1 MGINLKFPLRAYRK
15 GFFEMNNTTRDAIR
29 EDIKILLLTKKGERV
44 VISSIGTNIP
54 ILAGQLFE
62 PAIKEDLEPQIT
74 LEVRRALERWMPYV
88 SLESLQVFTA
98 ADAPRGIALQQT
110 QILVVMEY
118 LVNNAEAMRDS
129 IQLTVNGATR

>member
-44 VISSIGTNIP
+44 VNSSIGTNIP

-62 PAIKEDLEPQIT
+62 PAIKEDLEPEIT
-74 LEVRRALERWMPYV
+74 IEVKQALATWMPYV
-88 SLESLQVFTA
+88 TLESLEVFTS
-98 ADAPRGIALQQT
+98 ADAPRGIALEET

>member
-1 MGINLKFPLRAYRK
+1 MNLVIWLLLR
-15 GFFEMNNTTRDAIR
+15 N
-29 EDIKILLLTKKGERV
+29 IKILLLTKKGERV
-44 VISSIGTNIP
+44 VNGSIGTNIP

-62 PAIKEDLEPQIT
+62 PAIREDLEPRIT
-74 LEVRRALERWMPYV
+74 LEVRQALERWMPYV

-110 QILVVMEY
+110 QILVVMNY
-118 LVNNAEAMRDS
+118 LVNNSEAMRDS

>member
-29 EDIKILLLTKKGERV
+29 EYIKILLLTKKGERV
-44 VISSIGTNIP
+44 VNSSIGTNIP

-88 SLESLQVFTA
+88 TLESLEVFTS
-98 ADAPRGIALQQT
+98 ADAPRGIALEET

>member
-44 VISSIGTNIP
+44 VKSSIGTNIP

-74 LEVRRALERWMPYV
+74 LEVKSALERWMPYV
-88 SLESLQVFTA
+88 TLESLQVFTA
-98 ADAPRGIALQQT
+98 ADVPRGVALQQT

-118 LVNNAEAMRDS
+118 IVNNSEAMRDS

>member
-44 VISSIGTNIP
+44 VNSNIGTNIP

-62 PAIKEDLEPQIT
+62 PAIKEDLEPEIT
-74 LEVRRALERWMPYV
+74 IEVKQALATWMPYV
-88 SLESLQVFTA
+88 TLESLEVFTS
-98 ADAPRGIALQQT
+98 ADAPRGIALEET
-110 QILVVMEY
+110 QILVVMDY
-118 LVNNAEAMRDS
+118 LVNNSEAMRDS

>member
-44 VISSIGTNIP
+44 VNSSIGTNIP

-62 PAIKEDLEPQIT
+62 PAIKEDLEPEIT
-74 LEVRRALERWMPYV
+74 IEVKQALATWMPYV
-88 SLESLQVFTA
+88 TLESLEVFTA

-118 LVNNAEAMRDS
+118 IVNNSEAMRDS

>member
-1 MGINLKFPLRAYRK
+1 MGINLKFPLRSFRK

-44 VISSIGTNIP
+44 VNSTIGTNIP

-74 LEVRRALERWMPYV
+74 LEVKQALETWMPYV
-88 SLESLQVFTA
+88 TLESLQVFTA
-98 ADAPRGIALQQT
+98 AEVPRGMALQQT
-110 QILVVMEY
+110 QILVVMSY
-118 LVNNAEAMRDS
+118 LVNNSEAMRDS

>member
-44 VISSIGTNIP
+44 VNGSIGTNIP

-74 LEVRRALERWMPYV
+74 LEVKQALETWMPYV
-88 SLESLQVFTA
+88 TLESLRVFTA
-98 ADAPRGIALQQT
+98 AEVPRGMALQQT
-110 QILVVMEY
+110 QILVVMSY
-118 LVNNAEAMRDS
+118 LVNNSEAMRDS

>member
-44 VISSIGTNIP
+44 VNSSIGTNIP

-62 PAIKEDLEPQIT
+62 PAIKEDLEPEIT
-74 LEVRRALERWMPYV
+74 IEVKQALATWMPYV
-88 SLESLQVFTA
+88 TLESLEVFTSA
-98 ADAPRGIALQQT
+98 EAPRGIALEQT
-110 QILVVMEY
+110 QILVVMDY
-118 LVNNAEAMRDS
+118 LVNNSEAMRDS

>member
-29 EDIKILLLTKKGERV
+29 EDIKILLLTKKRERV
-44 VISSIGTNIP
+44 VNGSIGTNIP

-62 PAIKEDLEPQIT
+62 PAIREDLEPQIT

-110 QILVVMEY
+110 QILVVMDY
-118 LVNNAEAMRDS
+118 LVNNSEAMRDS

>member
-44 VISSIGTNIP
+44 VNSTIGTNIP

-74 LEVRRALERWMPYV
+74 LEVKQALETWMPYV
-88 SLESLQVFTA
+88 TLESLQVFTA
-98 ADAPRGIALQQT
+98 AEVPRGMALQQT
-110 QILVVMEY
+110 QILVVMSY
-118 LVNNAEAMRDS
+118 LVNNSEAMRDS

>member
-44 VISSIGTNIP
+44 VNSSIGTNIP

-74 LEVRRALERWMPYV
+74 LDVRRALERWMPYV

-110 QILVVMEY
+110 QILVVMDY
-118 LVNNAEAMRDS
+118 LVNNSEAMRDS

>member
-15 GFFEMNNTTRDAIR
+15 GFFEMNNTTRAAIR

-44 VISSIGTNIP
+44 VNSSIGTNIP

-62 PAIKEDLEPQIT
+62 PAIKEDLEPEIT
-74 LEVRRALERWMPYV
+74 IEVKQALATWMPYV
-88 SLESLQVFTA
+88 TLESLEGFTS
-98 ADAPRGIALQQT
+98 ADAPRGIALEET

>member
-44 VISSIGTNIP
+44 VNSSIGTNIP

-62 PAIKEDLEPQIT
+62 PAIKEDLEPEIT
-74 LEVRRALERWMPYV
+74 IEVKQALATWMPYV
-88 SLESLQVFTA
+88 TLESLEVFTSA
-98 ADAPRGIALQQT
+98 EAPRGIALEET

>member
-15 GFFEMNNTTRDAIR
+15 GFFEMNNTTRAAIR

-44 VISSIGTNIP
+44 VNSTIGTNIP

-62 PAIKEDLEPQIT
+62 PAIKEDLEPEIT
-74 LEVRRALERWMPYV
+74 IEVKQALATWMPYV
-88 SLESLQVFTA
+88 TLESLEVFTS
-98 ADAPRGIALQQT
+98 ADAPRGIALEET

>member
-44 VISSIGTNIP
+44 VNSTIGTNIP

-62 PAIKEDLEPQIT
+62 PAIKEDLEPEIT
-74 LEVRRALERWMPYV
+74 IEVKQALATWMPYV
-88 SLESLQVFTA
+88 TLESLEVFTS
-98 ADAPRGIALQQT
+98 ADAPRGIALEET
-110 QILVVMEY
+110 QILVVMDY
-118 LVNNAEAMRDS
+118 LVNNSEAMRDS

>member
-44 VISSIGTNIP
+44 VNSTIGTNIP

-62 PAIKEDLEPQIT
+62 PAIKEDLEPEIT
-74 LEVRRALERWMPYV
+74 IEVKQALATWMPYV
-88 SLESLQVFTA
+88 TLESLEVFTSA
-98 ADAPRGIALQQT
+98 EAPRGIALEET

>member
-44 VISSIGTNIP
+44 VNSSIGTNIP

-74 LEVRRALERWMPYV
+74 LEVKQALETWMPYV
-88 SLESLQVFTA
+88 TLESLRVFTA
-98 ADAPRGIALQQT
+98 AEVPRGMALQQT
-110 QILVVMEY
+110 QILVVMSY
-118 LVNNAEAMRDS
+118 LVNNSEAMRDS

>member
-15 GFFEMNNTTRDAIR
+15 GFFEMNNTTRAAIR

-44 VISSIGTNIP
+44 VNSSIGTNIP

-62 PAIKEDLEPQIT
+62 PAIKEDLEPEIT
-74 LEVRRALERWMPYV
+74 IEVKQALATWMPYV
-88 SLESLQVFTA
+88 TLESLEVFTS
-98 ADAPRGIALQQT
+98 ADAPRGIALEET

>member
-44 VISSIGTNIP
+44 VNSTIGTNIP

-74 LEVRRALERWMPYV
+74 LEVKQALEAWMPYV
-88 SLESLQVFTA
+88 TLESLKVFTA
-98 ADAPRGIALQQT
+98 AEVPRGMALQQT
-110 QILVVMEY
+110 QILVVMSY
-118 LVNNAEAMRDS
+118 LVNNSEAMRDS

>member
-1 MGINLKFPLRAYRK
+1 MGINLKFPLRSFRK

-44 VISSIGTNIP
+44 VNSTIGTNIP

-62 PAIKEDLEPQIT
+62 PAIKEDLEPEIT
-74 LEVRRALERWMPYV
+74 IEVKQALATWMPYV
-88 SLESLQVFTA
+88 TLESLEVFTSA
-98 ADAPRGIALQQT
+98 EAPRGIALEET

>member
-44 VISSIGTNIP
+44 VNSSIGTNIP

-62 PAIKEDLEPQIT
+62 PAIKEDLEPEIT
-74 LEVRRALERWMPYV
+74 IEVKQALATWMPYV
-88 SLESLQVFTA
+88 TLESLQVFTA
-98 ADAPRGIALQQT
+98 ADVPRGIALQQT